1 MSSQAQI
8 DANRLN
14 SQKSTGP
21 KTPEGRAAVR
31 LNGVTHG
38 LTAST
43 LVLQGESESDFRALF
58 DSLEA
63 EHQPTTPTE
72 ELLVSQLAMA
82 SWRLRRLY
90 HMEAGFLCVR
100 LIDLEDTIKAKYH
113 ELDPGDRQAI
123 VADRDAQGPNTLAN
137 LSRFEARLERS
148 FYRALHEL
156 QRLRAQRPAEVEKPE
171 KEVEEPEK
179 EVERPELGLVCEIEP
194 KVPLTPAV
202 PTLATPSQP
211 PPSPISKGNVINIAK
226 ER

>member
-14 SQKSTGP
+14 AQKSTGP
-21 KTPEGRAAVR
+21 RTPEGRAAVR

-43 LVLQGESESDFRALF
+43 LVLQGESESDFHAIF

-90 HMEAGFLCVR
+90 HMEAGFICVR
-100 LIDLEDTIKAKYH
+100 LIDLADTIKGKYK

-137 LSRFEARLERS
+137 LSRLEARIERS

-156 QRLRAQRPAEVEKPE
+156 QRLRKEREAKLALVSQITPAENVH
-171 KEVEEPEK
+171 
-179 EVERPELGLVCEIEP
+179 
-194 KVPLTPAV
+194 TA
-202 PTLATPSQP
+202 PSQETNDMP
-211 PPSPISKGNVINIAK
+211 PPPEPIVTTKIPHQVVNQPLPSNLLPPPHAI
-226 ER
+226 